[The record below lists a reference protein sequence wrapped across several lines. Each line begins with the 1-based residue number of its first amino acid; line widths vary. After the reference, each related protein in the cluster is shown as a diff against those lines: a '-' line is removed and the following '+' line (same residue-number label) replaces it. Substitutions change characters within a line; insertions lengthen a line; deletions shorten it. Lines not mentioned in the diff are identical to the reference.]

1 MNYVDMLLK
10 MTKFLSFRR
19 VMCGV
24 LMVSAAAGLA
34 ACGSKDKHA
43 GQTLV
48 RVNGRDITVLQ
59 LNNELQRVNVPPG
72 KQEAA
77 SKELLES
84 MIDRELLVDEAR
96 LNKIDRTPE
105 VMQDIE
111 RSRMQIIAQ
120 AYLQSITSKVAKPT
134 VAEINNYYQTH
145 PELFG
150 KRKEF
155 VLTQLIIPD
164 KNFSDELKLFIDSAK
179 APEEVEAWMQKHGVQ
194 YIRRRAIRSSTD
206 LPPEVV
212 AKLLDLTKGQLFIV
226 REGDNRVLNEI
237 SDIKDSPITEMNAAP
252 LIEQFLTDKKIK
264 EATVAELTNLRSRAK
279 IEYLNAS
286 APVAAQTQ
294 VDETDSRTAGPKQ

>member
-10 MTKFLSFRR
+10 FTNFLSFRR
-19 VMCGV
+19 VICGV
-24 LMVSAAAGLA
+24 LMVFSAAILS

-48 RVNGRDITVLQ
+48 RVNGQDITVLQ
-59 LNNELQRVNVPPG
+59 LNNELQRVNVPLG

-84 MIDRELLVDEAR
+84 MINRQLLVDAAK

-111 RSRMQIIAQ
+111 RSKMQIIAQ
-120 AYLQSITSKVAKPT
+120 AYLNSITSKVDKPSN
-134 VAEINNYYQTH
+134 AEINNYYLTH
-145 PELFG
+145 PEFFS

-155 VLTQLIIPD
+155 VLTQLIIPN
-164 KNFSDELKLFIDSAK
+164 KSFSDELKLFIDSAK
-179 APEEVEAWMQKHGVQ
+179 TPEDVEEWMQKHGVQ

-206 LPPEVV
+206 LPPEIV
-212 AKLLDLTKGQLFIV
+212 AKLLDLVKGQLFIV
-226 REGDNRVLNEI
+226 REGDSRVLNEI
-237 SDIKDSPITEMNAAP
+237 ADIKDSPITQMNAAP
-252 LIEQFLTDKKIK
+252 MIEKFLINKKIK
-264 EATVAELTNLRSRAK
+264 ELTEAELANLRSRAK

-286 APVAAQTQ
+286 APVATQTK
-294 VDETDSRTAGPKQ
+294 VDETDSNTVGPK

>member
-10 MTKFLSFRR
+10 FTNFLSFRR
-19 VMCGV
+19 VICGV
-24 LMVSAAAGLA
+24 LMVFSAAILS

-48 RVNGRDITVLQ
+48 RVNGQDITVLQ
-59 LNNELQRVNVPPG
+59 LNNELQRVNVPLG

-84 MIDRELLVDEAR
+84 MINRQLLVDAAK

-111 RSRMQIIAQ
+111 RSKMQIIAQ
-120 AYLQSITSKVAKPT
+120 AYLNSITSKVDKPSN
-134 VAEINNYYQTH
+134 AEINNYYLTH
-145 PELFG
+145 PEFFS

-155 VLTQLIIPD
+155 VLTQLIIPN
-164 KNFSDELKLFIDSAK
+164 KSFSDELKLFIDSAK
-179 APEEVEAWMQKHGVQ
+179 TPEDVEEWMQKHGVQ

-206 LPPEVV
+206 LPPEIV
-212 AKLLDLTKGQLFIV
+212 AKLLDLVKGQLFIV
-226 REGDNRVLNEI
+226 REGDSRVLNEI
-237 SDIKDSPITEMNAAP
+237 ADINDSPITQMNAAP
-252 LIEQFLTDKKIK
+252 MIEKFLINKKIK
-264 EATVAELTNLRSRAK
+264 ELTEAELANLRSRAK

-286 APVAAQTQ
+286 APVATQTK
-294 VDETDSRTAGPKQ
+294 VDETDSNTVGPK

>member
-10 MTKFLSFRR
+10 FTNFLSFRR
-19 VMCGV
+19 VICGV
-24 LMVSAAAGLA
+24 LMVFSAAILS

-48 RVNGRDITVLQ
+48 RVNGQDITVLQ
-59 LNNELQRVNVPPG
+59 LNNELQRVNVPLG

-84 MIDRELLVDEAR
+84 MINRQLLVDAAK

-111 RSRMQIIAQ
+111 RSKMQIIAQ
-120 AYLQSITSKVAKPT
+120 AYLNSITSKVDKPSN
-134 VAEINNYYQTH
+134 AEINNYYLTH
-145 PELFG
+145 PEFFS

-155 VLTQLIIPD
+155 VLTQLIIPN
-164 KNFSDELKLFIDSAK
+164 KSFSDELKLFIDSAK
-179 APEEVEAWMQKHGVQ
+179 TPEDVEEWMQKHGVQ

-206 LPPEVV
+206 LPPEIV
-212 AKLLDLTKGQLFIV
+212 AKLLDLVKGQLFIV
-226 REGDNRVLNEI
+226 REGDSRVLNEI
-237 SDIKDSPITEMNAAP
+237 ADIKDSPITQMNAAP
-252 LIEQFLTDKKIK
+252 MIENFLINKKIK
-264 EATVAELTNLRSRAK
+264 ELTEAELANLRSRAK

-286 APVAAQTQ
+286 APVATQTK
-294 VDETDSRTAGPKQ
+294 VDETDSNTVGPK